1 MRSATPAAG
10 RPASSPR
17 ATVRSKRRV
26 SSVRAREE
34 IRWRQVALRRVEAIE
49 PRNDG
54 SRALQSQR
62 VCTAEDRARAIR
74 HARARSSSS
83 CASSSSA
90 ATRRARHDARGPSTR
105 PSTPPAPSSVVPMSS
120 SLAPRVAPATPRA
133 LASRASLGG
142 RAVSRAARSSPRPG
156 SRRVALRVVAYEQAD
171 TDGEAV
177 KVDIPMADIKRGKKI
192 GSGSF
197 GDVFEGTCKGKPVI
211 LKERKMTGPGKKFF
225 DSEAALNRRLK
236 SARGVAPFLGVA
248 GANAYLVWKDEGRLT
263 LDAVLSGG
271 GGGGF
276 FGGGG
281 GGVSSAMNISDESKA
296 VRAFSKQLLQAVKSV
311 HDQGVVHRDVKPDN
325 ILFARSGGFGGGKP
339 VVKLI
344 DLGGAA
350 DLRVG
355 TNYSSDE
362 TVFDPVYGPPE
373 KYLEVKGVGS
383 LFGAGLGWAQA
394 KPDLFDAFSCGMV
407 ILQVACPS
415 LRRGK
420 PGGVKRD
427 LGIYGYDAEA
437 WRASLPERRQADFAI
452 LDEDGGKGWDLVCG
466 LLAQRKKR
474 TSVSAAIGH
483 PFLRGA

>member
-1 MRSATPAAG
+1 
-10 RPASSPR
+10 
-17 ATVRSKRRV
+17 
-26 SSVRAREE
+26 
-34 IRWRQVALRRVEAIE
+34 
-49 PRNDG
+49 
-54 SRALQSQR
+54 
-62 VCTAEDRARAIR
+62 
-74 HARARSSSS
+74 
-83 CASSSSA
+83 
-90 ATRRARHDARGPSTR
+90 
-105 PSTPPAPSSVVPMSS
+105 MSS
-120 SLAPRVAPATPRA
+120 SLAPRVAPAAPRA

-142 RAVSRAARSSPRPG
+142 RAVSRAARSSPPRPG

-171 TDGEAV
+171 NDGEAV
-177 KVDIPMADIKRGKKI
+177 KVDIPMADVKRGKKI

-225 DSEAALNRRLK
+225 DSEATLNRRLK

-271 GGGGF
+271 GGGF

-281 GGVSSAMNISDESKA
+281 GGGGVASAMNISDESKA

-325 ILFARSGGFGGGKP
+325 ILFARAGGFGGGKS

-344 DLGGAA
+344 DFGGAA

-383 LFGAGLGWAQA
+383 LFGASLGWAQA

-427 LGIYGYDAEA
+427 LGIYAYDAEA

-466 LLAQRKKR
+466 LLAQKKKR

>member
-1 MRSATPAAG
+1 
-10 RPASSPR
+10 
-17 ATVRSKRRV
+17 
-26 SSVRAREE
+26 
-34 IRWRQVALRRVEAIE
+34 
-49 PRNDG
+49 
-54 SRALQSQR
+54 
-62 VCTAEDRARAIR
+62 
-74 HARARSSSS
+74 
-83 CASSSSA
+83 
-90 ATRRARHDARGPSTR
+90 
-105 PSTPPAPSSVVPMSS
+105 
-120 SLAPRVAPATPRA
+120 
-133 LASRASLGG
+133 
-142 RAVSRAARSSPRPG
+142 
-156 SRRVALRVVAYEQAD
+156 
-171 TDGEAV
+171 
-177 KVDIPMADIKRGKKI
+177 
-192 GSGSF
+192 
-197 GDVFEGTCKGKPVI
+197 
-211 LKERKMTGPGKKFF
+211 
-225 DSEAALNRRLK
+225 
-236 SARGVAPFLGVA
+236 
-248 GANAYLVWKDEGRLT
+248 
-263 LDAVLSGG
+263 
-271 GGGGF
+271 
-276 FGGGG
+276 
-281 GGVSSAMNISDESKA
+281 MNISDESKA

-325 ILFARSGGFGGGKP
+325 ILFARAGGFGGGKS

-344 DLGGAA
+344 DFGGAA

-383 LFGAGLGWAQA
+383 LFGASLGWAQA

-427 LGIYGYDAEA
+427 LGIYAYDAEA

-466 LLAQRKKR
+466 LLAQKKKR